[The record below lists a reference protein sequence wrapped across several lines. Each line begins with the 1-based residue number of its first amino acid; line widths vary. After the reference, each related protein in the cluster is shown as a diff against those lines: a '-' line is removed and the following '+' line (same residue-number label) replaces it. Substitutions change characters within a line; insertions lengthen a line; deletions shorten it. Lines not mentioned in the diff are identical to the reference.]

1 MAGRVSPFRFIY
13 QDESGEP
20 GKAGGDFIVGLLKVR
35 QRESIWKAVRR
46 VREELRF
53 YNEMRFHKMSPLREQ
68 VYVRVLQELVGV
80 RECWKFNAIIIRRER
95 LDLSRFSG
103 QRHMAYNFF

>member
-1 MAGRVSPFRFIY
+1 MARRLPPFRFIY

-35 QRESIWKAVRR
+35 QREPIWDVVRG

-53 YNEMRFHKMSPLREQ
+53 HNEIHFHKMSPL
-68 VYVRVLQELVGV
+68 
-80 RECWKFNAIIIRRER
+80 
-95 LDLSRFSG
+95 
-103 QRHMAYNFF
+103 